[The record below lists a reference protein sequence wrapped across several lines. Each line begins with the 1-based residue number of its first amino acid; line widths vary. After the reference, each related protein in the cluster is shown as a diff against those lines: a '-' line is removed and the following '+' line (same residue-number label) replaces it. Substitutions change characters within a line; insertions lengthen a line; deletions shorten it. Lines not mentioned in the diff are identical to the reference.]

1 MNGIIIASY
10 ILGGLVSLALLVG
23 AVLVLARRGVVSQ
36 ANDVIL
42 LLQAQVKAL
51 QDENAELKA
60 KVGALET
67 QLAVVKDMVTGATA
81 ITELREHLD
90 QRLDVIQH
98 AMSQG

>member
-1 MNGIIIASY
+1 MNGIIIAGY
-10 ILGGLVSLALLVG
+10 ILGGLVSLALLIG

-51 QDENAELKA
+51 QDENAELRA

-90 QRLDVIQH
+90 RRLDDIQY
-98 AMSQG
+98 AMDQG